1 MWLLKLYGTLKVL
14 KGSKAL
20 KFITVK
26 DSSNFIS
33 KNLST
38 KAFISD
44 HATNDLLS
52 SRALASF
59 KTFISLGSTTSSG
72 LLTVHPTN
80 RQLFLKTSSGSGSFT
95 SLKMLFL
102 TYKNFNTLL
111 FNVIHYDIKLL
122 SFGSSVFRQEISAI
136 NWNYLS
142 YYSSVFKFN
151 NLSIFF
157 QPNKLSDRFPK
168 IFKFLKIN
176 GFHTAVVYDCNYHKR
191 TVYYL
196 QRLSFFSIGIIPANM
211 PKYVLNVSLP
221 TLNDN
226 LLMHLYALRLFVR
239 IKQKSNKLSHSG
251 LQSLWYRH

>member
-1 MWLLKLYGTLKVL
+1 MWLLKLYNMLKTLKN
-14 KGSKAL
+14 SKAF
-20 KFITVK
+20 KFVTVK
-26 DSSNFIS
+26 HDSSFIS

-38 KAFISD
+38 KAFVSD
-44 HATNDLLS
+44 HVTSDLLS
-52 SRALASF
+52 SKALTSF
-59 KTFISLGSTTSSG
+59 KVFISLGSTTASG
-72 LLTVHPTN
+72 LITVHPTN

-111 FNVIHYDIKLL
+111 FNVIHHDIKLL

-157 QPNKLSDRFPK
+157 QPNKLNDKLPK
-168 IFKFLKIN
+168 IFKFWKIN
-176 GFHTAVVYDCNYHKR
+176 GFHTSVVYDCNYHKR

-226 LLMHLYALRLFVR
+226 LLMHLYALRLFVK

-251 LQSLWYRH
+251 LQSLWYKY